1 MASLPLFTT
10 HTLTDE
16 VSWYQLSTES
26 FLTPIP
32 GGRTAWSSTVTVED
46 WNRSARHWY
55 DGQFIHNARED
66 AAEVMLTQMRNPAVY
81 GSPRRQGGSTTSRHS
96 TYGAR

>member
-1 MASLPLFTT
+1 MG
-10 HTLTDE
+10 H
-16 VSWYQLSTES
+16 YQLIPES
-26 FLTPIP
+26 LLTPDL

-66 AAEVMLTQMRNPAVY
+66 AAEVMLIQLRNPAVY
-81 GSPRRQGGSTTSRHS
+81 GSPRRQGSGTAGRHS